1 MFATIAR
8 MMRWLVTLTDEDLEI
23 AEQAC
28 RSLAA
33 TYRRDAERQS
43 NPGLKQYAVD
53 SAEKFER
60 MAERMRRARQI
71 G

>member
-1 MFATIAR
+1 
-8 MMRWLVTLTDEDLEI
+8 MRWLVTLTDEDLEI

-28 RSLAA
+28 RGLAA
-33 TYRRDAERQS
+33 TYRRDAERQK
-43 NPGLKQYAVD
+43 NPIVRQHAIE

-60 MAERMRRARQI
+60 MAERMRP